1 MPGYLPCSF
10 FCVFVDRDQ
19 AHVLIIGHYEKSKYK
34 QRLYKIFHSIV
45 CIFITSTTLTVHII
59 WRVHNRFGG
68 MRDLA
73 YFQGGIR
80 DES

>member
-1 MPGYLPCSF
+1 M
-10 FCVFVDRDQ
+10 
-19 AHVLIIGHYEKSKYK
+19 LIIGHYEKSKYK
-34 QRLYKIFHSIV
+34 QSLYKIFHSLV

-59 WRVHNRFGG
+59 QRVHNRFGG

-80 DES
+80 DESKKQEREAGFQIQAGAR